1 MLQFVTEHGGRR
13 THMKK
18 IKGLCLLLAA
28 ALLLQVGMLPG
39 AAAADD
45 TYEDDPQY
53 WAEEHKGQ
61 LDSPQLYAYGVD
73 HSWFTP
79 RELNPGETLKKGVDV
94 SQFQKDIDWAKAKAS
109 GIDFAFIRVGYRGYG
124 TGSLQMDTKAY
135 QNIENALANG
145 VQVGVYIY
153 SQAITEQ
160 EGREEAQY
168 VLSRIKNYNITLPVV
183 IDYEYAESGGRYT
196 GRLYQANLSKA
207 QATSIC
213 NAFCAEVA
221 EAGYRG
227 AVYAN
232 KSMLYGALNPK
243 DLIGTVWLAHYTSK
257 TDYAGNYEFW
267 QCTSSGYVDGIPT
280 ENVDLDYWFD
290 SGTTDALP
298 FTDVALDRWSYQDVL
313 KAYELGLVKG
323 ITATT
328 FVPHGTA
335 SRGQVATMLY
345 RMSGSP
351 AVSGS
356 SSFTDL
362 NMNYYRDAI
371 AWAEQNQV
379 IKGMGAGRF
388 APNDNVT
395 REQLVTMLYRL
406 AGQPAASGSCS
417 SFTDAEDV
425 SNFAKTAMCWAVE
438 KGLMKGSGGKLNPKA
453 NATREQVA
461 AILIRYL
468 SL

>member
-1 MLQFVTEHGGRR
+1 
-13 THMKK
+13 MKK
-18 IKGLCLLLAA
+18 IKGLCLLLTA

-168 VLSRIKNYNITLPVV
+168 VLSRIKDYNITLPVV

-196 GRLYQANLSKA
+196 GRLYRANLSKA

-257 TDYAGNYEFW
+257 TDYTGEYEFW
-267 QCTSSGYVDGIPT
+267 QCTSSGYVEGIPSQ
-280 ENVDLDYWFD
+280 NVDLDYWYD
-290 SGTTDALP
+290 AGVSALP
-298 FTDVALDRWSYQDVL
+298 FKDVAVTRWSYEAILQ
-313 KAYELGLVKG
+313 AYERGLINGMSPTRFDPAG
-323 ITATT
+323 IAT
-328 FVPHGTA
+328 
-335 SRGQVATMLY
+335 RGQLATMLY
-345 RMSGSP
+345 RLSGSP
-351 AVSGS
+351 EVTGS
-356 SSFTDL
+356 STFTDL
-362 NMNYYRDAI
+362 TMQYYRDPI
-371 AWAEQNQV
+371 AWAQQNGV
-379 IKGMGAGRF
+379 INGVGHNRF
-388 APNDNVT
+388 APESAVT
-395 REQLVTMLYRL
+395 RQDMITMLYRL
-406 AGQPAASGSCS
+406 SGEPETKGDLSGFKDADKVAGY
-417 SFTDAEDV
+417 
-425 SNFAKTAMCWAVE
+425 AKKAVVWAVE
-438 KGLMKGSGGKLNPKA
+438 NDILKGSNDGKIMPLN

-461 AILIRYL
+461 TFLVRYISYAGL
-468 SL
+468 